1 MDGQTDIRKTWH
13 TDVGVPPNKQKIAE
27 NFNNFFASVGKELQ
41 KKNTPNLKKNTP
53 FIWKKKYSEYIL
65 GLQLPQKFL
74 IIFSS

>member
-41 KKNTPNLKKNTP
+41 KKNTPN
-53 FIWKKKYSEYIL
+53 
-65 GLQLPQKFL
+65 
-74 IIFSS
+74 

>member
-1 MDGQTDIRKTWH
+1 MDGQTDVWKMWH

-27 NFNNFFASVGKELQ
+27 NINNFFASVGKELQ
-41 KKNTPNLKKNTP
+41 KKIHPTKKKI

-65 GLQLPQKFL
+65 GLQLSQKFQ